1 MDSMM
6 IKGIL
11 NENAGKFKQKL
22 ARLTYNEPLYAK
34 GKGEEI
40 LGKVQTKLGKI
51 KKKVHKKVWE

>member
-1 MDSMM
+1 M